1 MTKSTSRMLA
11 VGVGIFLLLLA
22 ALVEGFSFSFNKPK
36 SCSTVSSCPNNKNK
50 DEQICQSRRD
60 SFASMMNNG
69 AAIASVS
76 YVMLSSPTPT
86 KAAGEPD
93 CLKDCLKNCLKIAP
107 KVSGKENHIL
117 IVWK

>member
-1 MTKSTSRMLA
+1 MTKLTSRMLA
-11 VGVGIFLLLLA
+11 VGVGTFVLLLA
-22 ALVEGFSFSFNKPK
+22 ALVEVFSFTFNKPK
-36 SCSTVSSCPNNKNK
+36 SCSTVSSSDPNNK

-76 YVMLSSPTPT
+76 FVMLSSPTAA

-107 KVSGKENHIL
+107 KVSGKEKHIL
-117 IVWK
+117 V